1 MKDLLRMLIVNHHGA
16 LGNVVGQL
24 AKQSGWE
31 VLIVERADAL
41 RKMINE
47 KAVDLVVCDS
57 TIAQEKLEVT
67 TRTELVETM
76 RSAGLKVPIFLF
88 EDEGVEVKLDP
99 EIMKDLGGVRIFRKP
114 VSISEMREAIHEVG
128 DKIASSK
135 KGKS

>member
-1 MKDLLRMLIVNHHGA
+1 MLIVNHHGA

-24 AKQSGWE
+24 AKQSGWQ
-31 VLIVERADAL
+31 VLIVERSDAL
-41 RKMINE
+41 RKMIDE

-57 TIAQEKLEVT
+57 TIAQEKLEVL

-114 VSISEMREAIHEVG
+114 VSISEMREAIHGVAE
-128 DKIASSK
+128 KIASSK

>member
-1 MKDLLRMLIVNHHGA
+1 MLIVNHHGA

-41 RKMINE
+41 RKMIDE

-57 TIAQEKLEVT
+57 TIAQEKLEVI

-128 DKIASSK
+128 EK
-135 KGKS
+135 KLDP

>member
-1 MKDLLRMLIVNHHGA
+1 MLIVNHYGA
-16 LGNVVGQL
+16 LGNVIGQL

-41 RKMINE
+41 RKMIDE
-47 KAVDLVVCDS
+47 KAFDLVVCDS

-67 TRTELVETM
+67 SRTELVEAM
-76 RSAGLKVPIFLF
+76 RAAGLKVPIFLF
-88 EDEGVEVKLDP
+88 EDEGVEVKMDT
-99 EIMKDLGGVRIFRKP
+99 EVMKDLGGVRIFRKP

-128 DKIASSK
+128 EKITSLK

>member
-128 DKIASSK
+128 EKIASSK

>member
-1 MKDLLRMLIVNHHGA
+1 MLIVNHHGA

-24 AKQSGWE
+24 AKQSGWD

-41 RKMINE
+41 RKMLDE

-67 TRTELVETM
+67 TRTELVEAM
-76 RSAGLKVPIFLF
+76 RSAGLKIPIFLF
-88 EDEGVEVKLDP
+88 EDEGVEVKLEP

-114 VSISEMREAIHEVG
+114 VSISEMREAIHEVEA
-128 DKIASSK
+128 KIASLK
-135 KGKS
+135 RGKS

>member
-1 MKDLLRMLIVNHHGA
+1 MNDLLRMLIVNHHGA

-31 VLIVERADAL
+31 VLIAERADAL
-41 RKMINE
+41 QKMINE

-128 DKIASSK
+128 EKIASSK

>member
-1 MKDLLRMLIVNHHGA
+1 MLIVNHHGA

-24 AKQSGWE
+24 AKQSGWD

-41 RKMINE
+41 RKMLDE

-67 TRTELVETM
+67 TRTELVEAM

-88 EDEGVEVKLDP
+88 EDEGVEV
-99 EIMKDLGGVRIFRKP
+99 
-114 VSISEMREAIHEVG
+114 
-128 DKIASSK
+128 
-135 KGKS
+135 

>member
-1 MKDLLRMLIVNHHGA
+1 MADLLRMLIVNHHGA

-31 VLIVERADAL
+31 VLVVERADAL

-67 TRTELVETM
+67 SRTELVETM

-99 EIMKDLGGVRIFRKP
+99 EIMKDLGGVRVFRKP

-128 DKIASSK
+128 EKIVSLK
-135 KGKS
+135 KGKI

>member
-1 MKDLLRMLIVNHHGA
+1 MANLLRMLIVNHHGA

-24 AKQSGWE
+24 AKQSGWD
-31 VLIVERADAL
+31 VMIAERADAI

-47 KAVDLVVCDS
+47 KKMDLVVCDS
-57 TIAQEKLEVT
+57 TIAQEKLEAIS
-67 TRTELVETM
+67 RTELVEAM

-128 DKIASSK
+128 QKIETLK

>member
-1 MKDLLRMLIVNHHGA
+1 MKELLRMLIVNHHGA

-99 EIMKDLGGVRIFRKP
+99 ETMKDLGGVRIFRKP
-114 VSISEMREAIHEVG
+114 VSISEMRGAIQEVG
-128 DKIASSK
+128 EKIASSK

>member
-1 MKDLLRMLIVNHHGA
+1 MANLLRMLIVNHHGA

-24 AKQSGWE
+24 AKQSGWD
-31 VLIVERADAL
+31 VMIAERADAV

-47 KAVDLVVCDS
+47 KKMDLVVCDS
-57 TIAQEKLEVT
+57 TIAQEKLEAT
-67 TRTELVETM
+67 SRTELVEAM

-128 DKIASSK
+128 QKIETLK

>member
-1 MKDLLRMLIVNHHGA
+1 MADLLRMLIVNHHGA

-31 VLIVERADAL
+31 VVIVERSDAL

-67 TRTELVETM
+67 SRTELVETM

-99 EIMKDLGGVRIFRKP
+99 EIMKDLGGVRVFRKP
-114 VSISEMREAIHEVG
+114 VSISEMREAIHQVG
-128 DKIASSK
+128 EKIVSLK
-135 KGKS
+135 KGKI

>member
-1 MKDLLRMLIVNHHGA
+1 MANLLRMLIVNHHGA

-24 AKQSGWE
+24 AKQSGWD
-31 VLIVERADAL
+31 VIIAERADAIQ
-41 RKMINE
+41 KMVNE
-47 KAVDLVVCDS
+47 KKMDLVVCDS
-57 TIAQEKLEVT
+57 TIAQEKLELT
-67 TRTELVETM
+67 SRTELVEIM

-128 DKIASSK
+128 QKIETLK

>member
-1 MKDLLRMLIVNHHGA
+1 MDAQLRMLIVNHHGS

-24 AKQSGWE
+24 GRQSGWE

-114 VSISEMREAIHEVG
+114 VSISEMRGAIDEVSR
-128 DKIASSK
+128 KVASLK
-135 KGKS
+135 KEKS